1 VENCRMDSRSVIADA
16 RAALH
21 SGRTQEG
28 LALLKS
34 RLRAHPEELDVRR
47 ELAEAYRALGH
58 ADQAGRFGLLVPGWS
73 SQAEHDA
80 FIHAFITPEIG
91 EMRVEQLVVLPRKAA
106 LPGGVEA
113 LVKPP
118 GRFYRKFRPFAEDMT
133 TTAKIFRSG
142 VVVVALGTMIVTT
155 IAAFIG
161 TSDVRF
167 VARAGTTFTA
177 IPVIGWSV
185 TWGIANVV
193 RHRWFRVALAIVALV
208 PALLV
213 FIWLAPSPG
222 AYLPWES
229 PQP

>member
-1 VENCRMDSRSVIADA
+1 MDSHSVIADA
-16 RAALH
+16 RAALN
-21 SGRTQEG
+21 SERTQEG

-34 RLRAHPEELDVRR
+34 QLRAHPEELDVRR

-58 ADQAGRFGLLVPGWS
+58 SDQAGRFGLLIPGWS

-80 FIHAFITPEIG
+80 FIHAFITPDIA
-91 EMRVEQLVVLPRKAA
+91 EMRVEQLVIMPHKAS
-106 LPGGVEA
+106 LPGGIEA

-118 GRFYRKFRPFAEDMT
+118 GRFYRKFRPFAEDMD
-133 TTAKIFRSG
+133 TTAKVFRAG
-142 VVVVALGTMIVTT
+142 IVVVALGTMIVTT
-155 IAAFIG
+155 IAAFIA

-167 VARAGTTFTA
+167 VARVGTTFTA
-177 IPVIGWSV
+177 IPVVGWSV

-193 RHRWFRVALAIVALV
+193 RHRWVRVGFAVAALF

-213 FIWLAPSPG
+213 FVWLAPSPG

>member
-1 VENCRMDSRSVIADA
+1 MDSRSVIADA
-16 RAALH
+16 RAALN
-21 SGRTQEG
+21 SGRSQEG

-73 SQAEHDA
+73 SQVEQDA
-80 FIHAFITPEIG
+80 FIHAFITPEIA
-91 EMRVEQLVVLPRKAA
+91 EMRVEQLVIMPHKAS
-106 LPGGVEA
+106 LPGGIEA

-118 GRFYRKFRPFAEDMT
+118 GRFYRKFRPFAEDMD
-133 TTAKIFRSG
+133 TTAKVFRAG
-142 VVVVALGTMIVTT
+142 IVVVALGTMIVTT
-155 IAAFIG
+155 IAAFID

-167 VARAGTTFTA
+167 VARVGTAFTA
-177 IPVIGWSV
+177 IPVMGWSV

-193 RHRWFRVALAIVALV
+193 RHRWVRVGLAVAALV

-213 FIWLAPSPG
+213 FVWLAPSPG
-222 AYLPWES
+222 AYLPWET

>member
-1 VENCRMDSRSVIADA
+1 MIADA
-16 RAALH
+16 RAALNG
-21 SGRTQEG
+21 GRTQDG

-34 RLRAHPEELDVRR
+34 QLRAHPEELDVRR
-47 ELAEAYRALGH
+47 ELAGAYRSLGH
-58 ADQAGRFGLLVPGWS
+58 ADQAGRFGLLIPGWS

-80 FIHAFITPEIG
+80 FIHAFITPDIA
-91 EMRVEQLVVLPRKAA
+91 EMRVEQLVIMPHKVS
-106 LPGGVEA
+106 LPGGIEA

-118 GRFYRKFRPFAEDMT
+118 GRFYRKFRPLAEDMD
-133 TTAKIFRSG
+133 TTARVFRSG
-142 VVVVALGTMIVTT
+142 IVVVALGTMIVTT
-155 IAAFIG
+155 MAAFIA

-167 VARAGTTFTA
+167 VARVGATFTA

-193 RHRWFRVALAIVALV
+193 RHRWVRVGLAVAALV

-213 FIWLAPSPG
+213 FVWIAPSPG
-222 AYLPWES
+222 AYLPWEA